1 MEPQSRHSSIAYD
14 MSLYSSQ
21 GQHIPNAYNSDDSP
35 VAQGIPGFAF
45 ADSNDQGSVDE
56 NDPKRRRIARVSNTI
71 LEVRHVRHLTGV
83 TGMRYVSQ
91 EEGAIFRP
99 LHSGDNG
106 LTVYPLDQM
115 RRETT
120 EVHSL
125 YQL

>member
-1 MEPQSRHSSIAYD
+1 MPKKMEPQSRHSSIAYD

-56 NDPKRRRIARVSNTI
+56 NDPKRRRIARVSNTK
-71 LEVRHVRHLTGV
+71 LERRRIQLLIDI

-91 EEGAIFRP
+91 EEGERLQASAQR
-99 LHSGDNG
+99 
-106 LTVYPLDQM
+106 
-115 RRETT
+115 
-120 EVHSL
+120 
-125 YQL
+125 

>member
-71 LEVRHVRHLTGV
+71 LEVRHVRDLTGV
-83 TGMRYVSQ
+83 TGM
-91 EEGAIFRP
+91 
-99 LHSGDNG
+99 
-106 LTVYPLDQM
+106 
-115 RRETT
+115 
-120 EVHSL
+120 
-125 YQL
+125 